1 MKHHFD
7 DEVAARHGVASAILI
22 DNIAYFI
29 NRNIKAGAEPI
40 DGHIWMA
47 KTVSSFTKKFKYY
60 TDDQVRRIL
69 KKAIKSGAII
79 SSKNSKHKSDQTKS
93 YALSCPIV
101 KRVYLAKSPNDQSA
115 KTSNDQSAKVPNDQS
130 AKVPNGYATST
141 YSTTHSN
148 SFSIGEKINENPSFK
163 NSLEKILPDADFQ
176 KVKNLFVAA
185 RASDRINW
193 KRKSEEE
200 LLGRWDKYLY
210 TCKLNG
216 YETLKKSVKIADEDR
231 LRMFEDY
238 DSELLKVY
246 LISELKGVSE
256 DLGVSFRG
264 GLGAIAELIRDS
276 FNVLRLAD
284 VKMAISSALDNR
296 LSVAISA
303 RKSLSG
309 PELRDLL
316 KSYLSVHK
324 GYFAQLM
331 TDKDGILKLNQ

>member
-1 MKHHFD
+1 MKHCFD
-7 DEVAARHGVASAILI
+7 DEVAAHHGVPSAILI
-22 DNIAYFI
+22 DNIAYFV

-60 TDDQVRRIL
+60 TEDQVRRIL
-69 KKAIKSGAII
+69 QKAIKSGAII
-79 SSKNSKHKSDQTKS
+79 TSKNSKHKSDQTKS

-101 KRVYLAKSPNDQSA
+101 KKVYLAKLPNDQSA
-115 KTSNDQSAKVPNDQS
+115 NL
-130 AKVPNGYATST
+130 PNGYDTTT

-148 SFSIGEKINENPSFK
+148 SFSIAKKINGNPSFK

-193 KRKSEEE
+193 KRKSEGE

-238 DSELLKVY
+238 DPELLKVY
-246 LISELKGVSE
+246 LVSELKGISE
-256 DLGVSFRG
+256 ELGVNFRG
-264 GLGAIAELIRDS
+264 GLSGIAEMIRDS
-276 FNVLRLAD
+276 FNILRLAD
-284 VKMAISSALDNR
+284 VKMAVSSALENR
-296 LSVAISA
+296 LSVSISP

-309 PELRDLL
+309 PELKELL
-316 KSYLSVHK
+316 RSYLSVHK

-331 TDKDGILKLNQ
+331 TDKDGMLKLNR